1 MDSRTYIV
9 IVEDDEEISELLE
22 ENLRALGFDTLA
34 VRSGEALFQALPE
47 RMPDLLLLDIML
59 PGEDGLSLCRRLRM
73 TGSPWEKMPIIFLS
87 ALGELADRVV
97 GLELGADD
105 YLTKPFEMRELV
117 ARIRA
122 VLRRTSPDAK
132 ASPSEDAAEGL
143 PPKEILRFGPWRVDM
158 AARHL
163 INADDV
169 TVPLSALE
177 FKLLELFL
185 RNPQRVLTRETILFR
200 MDNRSDNYDRSIDVQ
215 ISRLRAKL
223 RDSGRNAQLIRTMRG
238 DGYMLAV
245 PVVKE
250 AL

>member
-1 MDSRTYIV
+1 MS
-9 IVEDDEEISELLE
+9 
-22 ENLRALGFDTLA
+22 
-34 VRSGEALFQALPE
+34 
-47 RMPDLLLLDIML
+47 
-59 PGEDGLSLCRRLRM
+59 
-73 TGSPWEKMPIIFLS
+73 
-87 ALGELADRVV
+87 
-97 GLELGADD
+97 
-105 YLTKPFEMRELV
+105 
-117 ARIRA
+117 
-122 VLRRTSPDAK
+122 
-132 ASPSEDAAEGL
+132 
-143 PPKEILRFGPWRVDM
+143 
-158 AARHL
+158 